1 MASAITRDMRNIVSE
16 MIDIIPPTCRF
27 MAQPNEFVLI
37 NSAGLWER
45 EKIVEYE
52 KAPRAAAAAIFPHKP
67 SRLVGLVPMDGGQL
81 VAVRCKGRLMNS
93 PEGKFE
99 YGNRRKNAAQRRG
112 TGVLGP

>member
-1 MASAITRDMRNIVSE
+1 
-16 MIDIIPPTCRF
+16 

-99 YGNRRKNAAQRRG
+99 YGNRRQKLSTEAGHGNGGAI
-112 TGVLGP
+112 VGPNTQQIYADPAKLWANGNGN